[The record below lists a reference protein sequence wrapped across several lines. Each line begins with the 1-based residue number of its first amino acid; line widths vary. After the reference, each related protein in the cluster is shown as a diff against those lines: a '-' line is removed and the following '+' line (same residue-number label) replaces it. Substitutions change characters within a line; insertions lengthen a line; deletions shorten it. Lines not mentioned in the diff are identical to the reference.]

1 MVEPFSSG
9 EQLDEEG
16 GEEDQPEVL
25 LGAHPGAWSHTGTGR
40 PARRQGIRT
49 ESPEGLS
56 KELSEFIAKEMNQM
70 AEDSGESGITDM
82 EESETTLSIRS
93 APLPQSIDS
102 SEELSKLRPRIDPRL
117 CPSPG

>member
-1 MVEPFSSG
+1 MEPSSSG
-9 EQLDEEG
+9 EQLEEEG

-25 LGAHPGAWSHTGTGR
+25 LGAHPGAQRHTRTGR
-40 PARRQGIRT
+40 PARPQRIRT

-56 KELSEFIAKEMNQM
+56 KELSEFIAEEMNQM

>member
-1 MVEPFSSG
+1 MVEPSSSG

-16 GEEDQPEVL
+16 GEEDHQEVL
-25 LGAHPGAWSHTGTGR
+25 LEDHRGVQRQTR
-40 PARRQGIRT
+40 PARQVRRQRIRT
-49 ESPEGLS
+49 ESPEVMS
-56 KELSEFIAKEMNQM
+56 KELSEFIAEEMNQM

-82 EESETTLSIRS
+82 ESETTISIRS